1 MLKLTTLLTLRGTLI
16 AVVRAL
22 DALLLEAHGWTPRR
36 RKADIDDVVYTES
49 QVAEQVR

>member
-16 AVVRAL
+16 AVIRAL

-36 RKADIDDVVYTES
+36 RAASLDDIVYTES
-49 QVAEQVR
+49 QMNGP